1 MKVAIAGTG
10 YVGLVTGVAL
20 AHIGH
25 NVTCVD
31 VDEKKV
37 EKMRQGISPIYEEGL
52 EELMEK
58 NQERLCYT
66 TDYQN
71 AYQNAEVIF
80 IGVGTPER
88 EDGSANLDYVYQVCE
103 QIANSVQ
110 NDCTVVI
117 KSTVPIGTN
126 DNVENYLR
134 DKCINGIA
142 IDVCSNPKFLAQGT
156 AVHDTL
162 YASRIVVGVE
172 TEQAANTMRKLY
184 EPLTKDPYNI
194 PYLVMKRRSAEMVKY
209 ASNNFLALKLSY
221 INEIAN
227 LCQAIGANIDDVT
240 LGMGYDT
247 RIGNKFFKAGIG
259 YGGSCFPKD
268 TKALHWLSKQN
279 GCELKTIKACI
290 EVNENQ
296 KIYLFDKIKQD
307 YYSNLSLK
315 EIAVLGVTFKA
326 GTDDLRES
334 PAIENV
340 RLLLEEGAHVT
351 VYDPVGLEQFQKLF
365 QNKINY
371 SDSIEEAIKDKDIVM
386 IMTDWSEIKNFNIN
400 EYKILMKNPVVYDGR
415 NCYNSEDMKQHGI
428 QYFSIGR

>member
-1 MKVAIAGTG
+1 
-10 YVGLVTGVAL
+10 
-20 AHIGH
+20 
-25 NVTCVD
+25 
-31 VDEKKV
+31 
-37 EKMRQGISPIYEEGL
+37 
-52 EELMEK
+52 
-58 NQERLCYT
+58 
-66 TDYQN
+66 
-71 AYQNAEVIF
+71 
-80 IGVGTPER
+80 
-88 EDGSANLDYVYQVCE
+88 
-103 QIANSVQ
+103 
-110 NDCTVVI
+110 
-117 KSTVPIGTN
+117 
-126 DNVENYLR
+126 
-134 DKCINGIA
+134 
-142 IDVCSNPKFLAQGT
+142 
-156 AVHDTL
+156 
-162 YASRIVVGVE
+162 
-172 TEQAANTMRKLY
+172 MRKLY

-415 NCYNSEDMKQHGI
+415 KI
-428 QYFSIGR
+428 